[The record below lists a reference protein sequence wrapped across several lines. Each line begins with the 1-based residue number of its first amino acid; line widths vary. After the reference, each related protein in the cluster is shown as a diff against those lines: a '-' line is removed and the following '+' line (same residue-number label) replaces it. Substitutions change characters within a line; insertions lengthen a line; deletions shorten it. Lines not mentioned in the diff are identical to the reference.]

1 MADFPTLKPAF
12 TMQVTLTTAYI
23 HHYIG
28 LDRPSSERS
37 TAKNC
42 NFVVTPMVGG
52 TVKSEPGFLPA
63 FNGQLAS
70 NGNDYIRTDPDGK
83 RLRLDAHT
91 VVKTDTGASVYINYT
106 GVVDLTPEINA
117 ILTGRE
123 EAASTQF
130 GNIFT
135 TLKFEVNRNLSQS
148 GDADHAALEN
158 GIFVA
163 SGRFIYE
170 KGQKPIVDYKVSQV
184 CKG

>member
-12 TMQVTLTTAYI
+12 TMQVLI
-23 HHYIG
+23 DPPVNVG
-28 LDRPSSERS
+28 S

-91 VVKTDTGASVYINYT
+91 VVKTDTGA
-106 GVVDLTPEINA
+106 
-117 ILTGRE
+117 
-123 EAASTQF
+123 
-130 GNIFT
+130 
-135 TLKFEVNRNLSQS
+135 VNRNLSQS

>member
-12 TMQVTLTTAYI
+12 TMQVLIDPAVNV
-23 HHYIG
+23 G
-28 LDRPSSERS
+28 S

-52 TVKSEPGFLPA
+52 TVKSEPGFSPA

-91 VVKTDTGASVYINYT
+91 VVKTETGASVYINYT
-106 GVVDLTPEINA
+106 GVVDLTPEITA
-117 ILTGRE
+117 ILTGHE
-123 EAASTQF
+123 GAASTPF
-130 GNIFT
+130 GNIFI
-135 TLKFEVNRNLSQS
+135 TLKFES
-148 GDADHAALEN
+148 GDAEHAALEN

-170 KGQKPIVDYKVSQV
+170 KGQRPIVDYKVSQV